1 MYDVTTHFEVYMAK
15 VLRNY
20 RLSPRTLEQITDL
33 ASEIGID
40 ATAVITRA
48 VEDKHHQFLIQ
59 NGTRLVRRRDGRYDV
74 VVQGKTLAVLESEQ
88 VENLPED
95 VRKRFMEDG
104 ILSGES
110 LLLLDLA
117 AGRGRSI
124 ELKPTVLKPSGSKR
138 KTRKKPSKT

>member
-1 MYDVTTHFEVYMAK
+1 MYDVTTYFEEYMAK

-33 ASEIGID
+33 ASELGID

-48 VEDKHHQFLIQ
+48 VEEKHHQFLIQ
-59 NGTRLVRRRDGRYDV
+59 NGTRLVRRRDGHYDV
-74 VVQGKTLAVLESEQ
+74 VAQGKTLAVLEKNQ

-95 VRKRFMEDG
+95 VRKRFLEDG
-104 ILSGES
+104 ILVGES

-124 ELKPTVLKPSGSKR
+124 ELKSTALKTSRSKG
-138 KTRKKPSKT
+138 KTRKKPN

>member
-1 MYDVTTHFEVYMAK
+1 MYDVTTYFEEYMAK

-33 ASEIGID
+33 ASELGID
-40 ATAVITRA
+40 ATGVITRA
-48 VEDKHHQFLIQ
+48 VEEKHHQFLIQ
-59 NGTRLVRRRDGRYDV
+59 NGTRLVRRRDGHYDV
-74 VVQGKTLAVLESEQ
+74 VAQGKTLAVLEKNQ

-95 VRKRFMEDG
+95 VRKRFLEDG
-104 ILSGES
+104 ILVGES

-124 ELKPTVLKPSGSKR
+124 VLKATTIKTSGSKG
-138 KTRKKPSKT
+138 KTRKKPD

>member
-1 MYDVTTHFEVYMAK
+1 MAK

-33 ASEIGID
+33 ASELGID
-40 ATAVITRA
+40 ATAVVTRA
-48 VEDKHHQFLIQ
+48 VEDKHRQFLIQ

-74 VVQGKTLAVLESEQ
+74 VAQGKTLAVLESEQ
-88 VENLPED
+88 VKNLPED
-95 VRKRFMEDG
+95 VRRRFLEDG
-104 ILSGES
+104 ILVGES

-124 ELKPTVLKPSGSKR
+124 ELKSTALKLSGSKG
-138 KTRKKPSKT
+138 KTRKKSSKT

>member
-1 MYDVTTHFEVYMAK
+1 MAK

-20 RLSPRTLEQITDL
+20 RLSLRTLEQITDL
-33 ASEIGID
+33 ASELGID

-48 VEDKHHQFLIQ
+48 VEDKHHQFLAQ
-59 NGTRLVRRRDGRYDV
+59 NGTRLIRRRDGRYDV
-74 VVQGKTLAVLESEQ
+74 VALGKTLAVLESEQ

-104 ILSGES
+104 ILVGES
-110 LLLLDLA
+110 LLLLDIA

-124 ELKPTVLKPSGSKR
+124 ELKPTALKTSGSKG
-138 KTRKKPSKT
+138 KTRKKPSKM

>member
-1 MYDVTTHFEVYMAK
+1 MAK

-33 ASEIGID
+33 ASELGID

-48 VEDKHHQFLIQ
+48 VEDKHHQFLVQ

-74 VVQGKTLAVLESEQ
+74 VTQGKALAVLESKQ

-124 ELKPTVLKPSGSKR
+124 ELKSTAFKPSGSKG
-138 KTRKKPSKT
+138 KTRKKPGKI